1 MIQCRYHCRYHLPRI
16 IQIPGRSGFYLRVA
30 VPRGKL
36 RDAFGTCDVVK
47 KIGNTRKEAEENISS
62 AEIAIQQKFEE
73 KLREEEAKKINKSLP
88 KGISVEA
95 IKYTNPKASSKNIEK
110 DLKDAGFSNAAIEA
124 LMNFEDKESK
134 NDTEIL
140 KTVPSPCIANN
151 SPRAKF
157 EQFKADSNY
166 LNEPLQTELTNESDH
181 FTNDAVQL
189 LKFHGSY
196 QQDDR
201 EHRKKGGTGKDWQ
214 MMLRLR
220 NPAGYV
226 PGPLFVALDDLSDR
240 LGNKTL
246 RATTRQCFQMH
257 GIKKES
263 LKEVIGTI
271 VKSMGSTLA
280 ACGDINRNVMA
291 PAAPFDKGSYPAA
304 RKLANDIADV
314 LSPKEAEVTYLDL
327 WVNGELK
334 YAIKPSS
341 EVKKSRDKQ
350 LSPGVFSGDKKEP
363 LYGST
368 YLPRKFKCATTVP
381 GDNSVDIL
389 THDIGLV
396 TFTNKKGV
404 LEGCNVYVGGG
415 MGRTHNLDTT
425 FARIADPLGFV
436 EGKHV
441 LELVQ
446 SILALQRDYGDRKTR
461 RHSRLKYVLHDMGID
476 WFKKQ
481 LLSKYFT
488 KNIANL
494 RYEGKT
500 KLEDYLG
507 WHQQSEKL
515 CFVGLPLLSGRLSG
529 KTKKELRK
537 LIEKYALDV
546 RLTPNQDLLLCNIGN
561 YQKASV
567 HNALVNIGF
576 SDPGRP
582 KPLARHAMACPALPL
597 CGLAMTEAERFLPE
611 LLGRI
616 SNQLESLD
624 INKSILIRVTGCPNG
639 CARPYMAELAL
650 VGSGLNQYQLWL
662 GGSTNLKRLAK
673 PYLQKMPI
681 NELEKTLEP
690 LFLSWKNTGTSSSL
704 GDHVTKLGNDSVMS
718 LLTSNAAP

>member
-1 MIQCRYHCRYHLPRI
+1 MIQCWYRCRYHLTKI
-16 IQIPGRSGFYLRVA
+16 IKIPGRSGYYLRVA

-36 RDAFGTCDVVK
+36 REAFGTCDVVK

-62 AEIAIQQKFEE
+62 AELAIQQKFDE
-73 KLREEEAKKINKSLP
+73 KLREEETKTINHSLP
-88 KGISVEA
+88 RGIKVEA
-95 IKYTNPKASSKNIEK
+95 IDKRTNNESPKKIEK
-110 DLKDAGFSNAAIEA
+110 DLKEAGFSNAAIEA
-124 LMNFEDKESK
+124 LLNFEKNESSNDKEI
-134 NDTEIL
+134 EQ
-140 KTVPSPCIANN
+140 TVPSPCIANN
-151 SPRAKF
+151 SPRSKF

-166 LNEPLQTELTNESDH
+166 LNEPLQSELINESDH

-201 EHRKKGGTGKDWQ
+201 EHRKRGGTGKDWQ

-220 NPAGYV
+220 NPAGFV
-226 PGPLFVALDDLSDR
+226 PGPLFIALDNLSDQ
-240 LGNKTL
+240 LGNQTL

-257 GIKKES
+257 GIKKDNI
-263 LKEVIGTI
+263 KEVIGTI
-271 VKSMGSTLA
+271 VRSMGSTLA
-280 ACGDINRNVMA
+280 ACGDVNRNVMA
-291 PAAPFDKGSYPAA
+291 PAAPYDKGSYPAA
-304 RKLANDIADV
+304 RKLAHDIADV
-314 LSPKEAEVTYLDL
+314 LSPKKAEKTYLDL
-327 WVNGELK
+327 WVDGEMK

-341 EVKKSRDKQ
+341 NVKKNRKKQ
-350 LSPGVFSGDKKEP
+350 IDPGIFSGDTKEP

-381 GDNSVDIL
+381 GDNSVDLL

-396 TFTNKKGV
+396 CFTNREGA
-404 LEGCNVYVGGG
+404 LTGCNVYVGGG

-425 FARIADPLGFV
+425 FARLADPIGFV
-436 EGKHV
+436 EEKNI

-461 RHSRLKYVLHDMGID
+461 RHSRLKYVLHDMGVD

-481 LLSKYFT
+481 LTTKYFR
-488 KNIANL
+488 KKILKL
-494 RYEGKT
+494 RYEGKS

-507 WHQQSEKL
+507 WHRQSKGL
-515 CFVGLPLLSGRLSG
+515 WFVGLPLLSGRLQG
-529 KTKKELRK
+529 RIKKELRN
-537 LIEKYALDV
+537 IVEKYSLDV
-546 RLTPNQDLLLCNIGN
+546 RLTPNQDILLCNIGS
-561 YQKASV
+561 YQKNSIK
-567 HNALVNIGF
+567 NDLLNIGF
-576 SDPGRP
+576 NDPENP
-582 KPLARHAMACPALPL
+582 ELLARHAMACPALPL

-611 LLGRI
+611 LLDRI
-616 SNQLESLD
+616 KKQLKALE

-662 GGSTNLKRLAK
+662 GGSTDLKRLAK

-690 LFLSWKNTGTSSSL
+690 LLLSWKDTGTLSSL
-704 GDHVTKLGNDSVMS
+704 GDHVTKLGNDNVIS
-718 LLTSNAAP
+718 LLTSHSAP

>member
-1 MIQCRYHCRYHLPRI
+1 MPKI
-16 IQIPGRSGFYLRVA
+16 IEIPGRSGFYLRVA

-47 KIGNTRKEAEENISS
+47 KIGNTKEEAEENISS
-62 AEIAIQQKFEE
+62 AEIAIQQKFDE
-73 KLREEEAKKINKSLP
+73 KLREEDAKQINKSLP
-88 KGISVEA
+88 KGIRLEA
-95 IKYTNPKASSKNIEK
+95 IKNSNLKEPPKNIEK

-124 LMNFEDKESK
+124 LMNFDEKEST
-134 NDTEIL
+134 NIEEIEQ
-140 KTVPSPCIANN
+140 TVPSPCIANN

-166 LNEPLQTELTNESDH
+166 LNEPLQSELSNDSDH

-201 EHRKKGGTGKDWQ
+201 EHRKRGGIGKDWQ

-226 PGPLFVALDDLSDR
+226 PGPLFVALDELSDR
-240 LGNKTL
+240 LGNQTL

-257 GIKKES
+257 GIKKGNI
-263 LKEVIGTI
+263 KEVIGTI

-280 ACGDINRNVMA
+280 ACGDVNRNVMA
-291 PAAPFDKGSYPAA
+291 PAAPYEQGSYPAA

-314 LSPKEAEVTYLDL
+314 LSPQKAEKTYIDL
-327 WVNGELK
+327 WVDGEMK

-341 EVKKSRDKQ
+341 EVKKNRKLQ
-350 LSPGVFSGDKKEP
+350 LKPGVFSGDKKEP
-363 LYGST
+363 LYGAT

-415 MGRTHNLDTT
+415 MGRTHNIDTT
-425 FARIADPLGFV
+425 FARIADPIGYV
-436 EGKHV
+436 EGEHI

-461 RHSRLKYVLHDMGID
+461 RHSRLKYVLHDMGVD

-481 LLSKYFT
+481 LTSKYFT
-488 KNIANL
+488 RQIENL
-494 RYEGKT
+494 KHEGDT
-500 KLEDYLG
+500 ILEDYLG

-515 CFVGLPLLSGRLSG
+515 WFVGLPLLSGRLTG
-529 KTKKELRK
+529 RVKKELRN
-537 LIEKYALDV
+537 IVEKFALDV

-567 HNALVNIGF
+567 KRALINIGF
-576 SDPGRP
+576 INPGAP
-582 KPLARHAMACPALPL
+582 DPLARNAMACPALPL

-611 LLGRI
+611 LLERI
-616 SNQLESLD
+616 NNQLKILE

-662 GGSTNLKRLAK
+662 GGSTNLKRLAT

-681 NELEKTLEP
+681 DDLEKTLEP
-690 LFLSWKNTGTSSSL
+690 LFLSWKDTGASSSL
-704 GDHVTKLGNDSVMS
+704 GDHVTKLGSESVMS
-718 LLTSNAAP
+718 LLTSSAAP

>member
-1 MIQCRYHCRYHLPRI
+1 MPKI

-47 KIGNTRKEAEENISS
+47 KIGNTKQEAEANINS
-62 AEIAIQQKFEE
+62 AEIAIQQKFDE
-73 KLREEEAKKINKSLP
+73 KLREEEAKQINKSLP
-88 KGISVEA
+88 KGIRLEA
-95 IKYTNPKASSKNIEK
+95 IKSSNSKESPKNIEK

-124 LMNFEDKESK
+124 LMNFEK
-134 NDTEIL
+134 NGGSNVEKIEN
-140 KTVPSPCIANN
+140 TVPSPCIANN

-166 LNEPLQTELTNESDH
+166 LNEPLQSELLNDSDH

-220 NPAGYV
+220 NPAGLV
-226 PGPLFVALDDLSDR
+226 PGALFIALDDLSDR

-257 GIKKES
+257 GIKKRNI
-263 LKEVIGTI
+263 KEVIGTI

-280 ACGDINRNVMA
+280 ACGDVNRNVMA
-291 PAAPFDKGSYPAA
+291 PAAPYEKGSYPAA

-314 LSPKEAEVTYLDL
+314 LSPQEGERTYIDL
-327 WVNGELK
+327 WVDGEMK
-334 YAIKPSS
+334 YAIKPTS
-341 EVKKSRDKQ
+341 EVQKNRKLQ
-350 LSPGVFSGDKKEP
+350 QNPGVFSGDKNEP
-363 LYGST
+363 LYGAT

-396 TFTNKKGV
+396 TFTNKKGA

-415 MGRTHNLDTT
+415 MGRTHNLDST
-425 FARIADPLGFV
+425 FARIADPIGFV
-436 EGKHV
+436 EGKYV

-461 RHSRLKYVLHDMGID
+461 RHSRLKYVLHDMGVD

-481 LLSKYFT
+481 LTTKYFT
-488 KNIANL
+488 KEIGTL
-494 RYEGKT
+494 RNEGDT
-500 KLEDYLG
+500 ILEDYLG
-507 WHQQSEKL
+507 WHKQSKKL
-515 CFVGLPLLSGRLSG
+515 WFVGLPLLSGRLTG
-529 KTKKELRK
+529 DIKKELRN
-537 LIEKYALDV
+537 IVEKFALDI

-567 HNALVNIGF
+567 KNALVNIGF
-576 SDPGRP
+576 KNPESPEPID
-582 KPLARHAMACPALPL
+582 RHAMACPALPL
-597 CGLAMTEAERFLPE
+597 CGLAMTEAERFLPD
-611 LLGRI
+611 LLERI
-616 SNQLESLD
+616 KNQLNRLK
-624 INKSILIRVTGCPNG
+624 INKSILVRVTGCPNG

-662 GGSTNLKRLAK
+662 GGSTNLQRLAT
-673 PYLQKMPI
+673 PYIQKMPI

-690 LFLSWKNTGTSSSL
+690 LFLSWKDAGTSCSL
-704 GDHVTKLGNDSVMS
+704 GDHVTKLGSESVMS
-718 LLTSNAAP
+718 LLCSSAAP

>member
-1 MIQCRYHCRYHLPRI
+1 LPKI
-16 IQIPGRSGFYLRVA
+16 IKIPGRSGYYLRVA

-47 KIGNTRKEAEENISS
+47 KIGNTRKEAEENINS
-62 AEIAIQQKFEE
+62 AEIAIQRKFDE
-73 KLREEEAKKINKSLP
+73 KLQDDEEKKINESLP
-88 KGISVEA
+88 SGIKVEA
-95 IKYTNPKASSKNIEK
+95 IKNPEVKESPKNIEK
-110 DLKDAGFSNAAIEA
+110 DLKDAGFSTAAIEA
-124 LMNFEDKESK
+124 LMNFEEK
-134 NDTEIL
+134 DTLYNSEIK
-140 KTVPSPCIANN
+140 KTVPSPCIANK

-166 LNEPLQTELTNESDH
+166 LNEPLQSELINESDH

-201 EHRKKGGTGKDWQ
+201 EHRKRGGTGKDWQ

-220 NPAGYV
+220 NPAGFV

-240 LGNKTL
+240 LGNQTL

-257 GIKKES
+257 GIKKEN

-291 PAAPFDKGSYPAA
+291 PAAPFEKGSYPAA

-314 LSPKEAEVTYLDL
+314 LSPKKAEITYLDL
-327 WVNGELK
+327 WVDGQLK
-334 YAIKPSS
+334 YAIKPSP
-341 EVKKSRDKQ
+341 EVKRNRRKQ
-350 LSPGVFSGDKKEP
+350 LNPGVFSGDNKEP

-396 TFTNKKGV
+396 VFTNKKGA

-425 FARIADPLGFV
+425 FARIADPIGFV
-436 EGKHV
+436 EGKDI

-461 RHSRLKYVLHDMGID
+461 RHSRLKYVLHDMGVD
-476 WFKKQ
+476 WFKHQ
-481 LLSKYFT
+481 LTTKYFT
-488 KNIANL
+488 KKINKL
-494 RYEGKT
+494 KQEGDT

-515 CFVGLPLLSGRLSG
+515 WFVGLPLLSGRLSG
-529 KTKKELRK
+529 KIKKELRN
-537 LIEKYALDV
+537 IVEKYALDV
-546 RLTPNQDLLLCNIGN
+546 RLTPNQDLLLCNIGK

-567 HNALVNIGF
+567 SNDLNNIGIKN
-576 SDPGRP
+576 PGSP
-582 KPLARHAMACPALPL
+582 EPLARHAMACPALPL

-611 LLGRI
+611 LLDRI
-616 SNQLESLD
+616 NNQLKRLK

-650 VGSGLNQYQLWL
+650 VGSGLNQYQVWL

-673 PYLQKMPI
+673 PYLQKMPL

-690 LFLSWKNTGTSSSL
+690 LFISWKETGNSSSL
-704 GDHVTKLGNDSVMS
+704 GDHVTKLGNENVMS
-718 LLTSNAAP
+718 LLTSNVEP

>member
-1 MIQCRYHCRYHLPRI
+1 MPKI

-47 KIGNTRKEAEENISS
+47 KIGNTKEEAEENISS
-62 AEIAIQQKFEE
+62 AEIAIQQKFDE
-73 KLREEEAKKINKSLP
+73 KLREEDAKQINKSLP
-88 KGISVEA
+88 KGIRLEA
-95 IKYTNPKASSKNIEK
+95 IKNSNLKEPPKNIEK

-124 LMNFEDKESK
+124 LMNFDEKEST
-134 NDTEIL
+134 NIEEIEQ
-140 KTVPSPCIANN
+140 TVPSPCIANN

-166 LNEPLQTELTNESDH
+166 LNEPLQSELLNDSDH

-201 EHRKKGGTGKDWQ
+201 EHRKRGGIGKDWQ

-226 PGPLFVALDDLSDR
+226 PGPLFVALDELSDR
-240 LGNKTL
+240 LGNQTL

-257 GIKKES
+257 GIKKGNI
-263 LKEVIGTI
+263 KEVIGTI

-280 ACGDINRNVMA
+280 ACGDVNRNVMA
-291 PAAPFDKGSYPAA
+291 PAAPYEQGSYPAA

-314 LSPKEAEVTYLDL
+314 LSPQKAEKTYIDL
-327 WVNGELK
+327 WVDGEMK

-341 EVKKSRDKQ
+341 EVKKNRKLQ
-350 LSPGVFSGDKKEP
+350 LKPGVFSGDKKEP
-363 LYGST
+363 LYGAT

-425 FARIADPLGFV
+425 FARIADPIGYV
-436 EGKHV
+436 EGEHI

-461 RHSRLKYVLHDMGID
+461 RHSRLKYVLHDMGVD

-481 LLSKYFT
+481 LTTKYFT
-488 KNIANL
+488 RQIENL
-494 RYEGKT
+494 KHEGDT
-500 KLEDYLG
+500 ILEDYLG

-515 CFVGLPLLSGRLSG
+515 WFVGLPLLSGRLTG
-529 KTKKELRK
+529 RVKKELRN
-537 LIEKYALDV
+537 IVEKFALDV

-567 HNALVNIGF
+567 KRALINIGF
-576 SDPGRP
+576 INPGAP
-582 KPLARHAMACPALPL
+582 DPLARNAMACPALPL

-611 LLGRI
+611 LLERI
-616 SNQLESLD
+616 NNQLKILE

-662 GGSTNLKRLAK
+662 GGSTNLKRLAT

-681 NELEKTLEP
+681 DDLEKTLEP
-690 LFLSWKNTGTSSSL
+690 LFLSWKDTGASSSL
-704 GDHVTKLGNDSVMS
+704 GDHVTKLGSESVMS
-718 LLTSNAAP
+718 LLTSSAAP

>member
-1 MIQCRYHCRYHLPRI
+1 MPKI

-47 KIGNTRKEAEENISS
+47 KIGNTKEEAEENIGS
-62 AEIAIQQKFEE
+62 AETAIQKKFDE
-73 KLREEEAKKINKSLP
+73 KLREEEAIQINKSLP
-88 KGISVEA
+88 KGVKLEA
-95 IKYTNPKASSKNIEK
+95 IKDSHSNESTKNIEK

-124 LMNFEDKESK
+124 LMNFEENESK
-134 NDTEIL
+134 NDEEME
-140 KTVPSPCIANN
+140 KSVPSPCIANN

-166 LNEPLQTELTNESDH
+166 LNEPLQSELFNDSDH
-181 FTNDAVQL
+181 FSNDAVQL

-201 EHRKKGGTGKDWQ
+201 EHKKRGGTGKDWQ

-246 RATTRQCFQMH
+246 RVTTRQCFQMH
-257 GIKKES
+257 GIKKGNI
-263 LKEVIGTI
+263 KEVIGTI

-280 ACGDINRNVMA
+280 ACGDVNRNVMA
-291 PAAPFDKGSYPAA
+291 PAAPFEKGAYPAA

-314 LSPKEAEVTYLDL
+314 LSPKRGEKTYIDL
-327 WVNGELK
+327 WVDGQMK
-334 YAIKPSS
+334 YAIKPSN
-341 EVKKSRDKQ
+341 EVKNKRKLQ
-350 LSPGVFSGDKKEP
+350 QNPGIFSGDKNEP
-363 LYGST
+363 LYGET

-396 TFTNKKGV
+396 TFTNSKGI

-425 FARIADPLGFV
+425 FARIADPIGFV
-436 EGKHV
+436 DGKYI

-461 RHSRLKYVLHDMGID
+461 RHSRLKYVLHDMGVD

-481 LLSKYFT
+481 LTTKYFT
-488 KNIANL
+488 KHIGNL
-494 RYEGKT
+494 RKEGDT
-500 KLEDYLG
+500 ILEDYLG
-507 WHQQSEKL
+507 WHKQSEKL
-515 CFVGLPLLSGRLSG
+515 WFVGLPLLSGRLTG
-529 KTKKELRK
+529 QIKKELRN
-537 LIEKYALDV
+537 IVEKYALDV
-546 RLTPNQDLLLCNIGN
+546 RLTPNQDLLLCNVGN
-561 YQKASV
+561 YQKVSIN
-567 HNALVNIGF
+567 NALINIGF
-576 SDPGRP
+576 SNPESPD
-582 KPLARHAMACPALPL
+582 PLARHAMACPALPL

-611 LLGRI
+611 LLERI
-616 SNQLESLD
+616 GKQLKRLE
-624 INKSILIRVTGCPNG
+624 INKSILVRVTGCPNG

-662 GGSTNLKRLAK
+662 GGSTNLQRLAT

-681 NELEKTLEP
+681 SELENTLEP
-690 LFLSWKNTGTSSSL
+690 LFLSWKDTGISLSL
-704 GDHVTKLGNDSVMS
+704 GDHVTKLGSERVMS
-718 LLTSNAAP
+718 LLTSVEAP

>member
-1 MIQCRYHCRYHLPRI
+1 MIQCRYRCRYHLPKI
-16 IQIPGRSGFYLRVA
+16 IKIPGRSGFYLRVA

-36 RDAFGTCDVVK
+36 REAFGTCDVVK
-47 KIGNTRKEAEENISS
+47 KIGNTKKEAQENISS

-73 KLREEEAKKINKSLP
+73 RLREEEAKKINASLP
-88 KGISVEA
+88 KGIKVEA
-95 IKYTNPKASSKNIEK
+95 IKNTNLNGSAKSIEK
-110 DLKDAGFSNAAIEA
+110 NLKEAGFSNAAIDA
-124 LMNFEDKESK
+124 LMNFEENEII
-134 NDTEIL
+134 NDNEVE
-140 KTVPSPCIANN
+140 KTVPSPCIANS

-157 EQFKADSNY
+157 EQFKADSEY

-201 EHRKKGGTGKDWQ
+201 EHRKRGGTGKDWQ

-226 PGPLFVALDDLSDR
+226 PGQLFVALDDLSDR
-240 LGNKTL
+240 LGNQSL

-257 GIKKES
+257 GIKKDN

-291 PAAPFDKGSYPAA
+291 PAAPYEKGSYPAA

-314 LSPKEAEVTYLDL
+314 LSPQKAEITYLDL
-327 WVNGELK
+327 WVDGELK
-334 YAIKPSS
+334 YAIKPSP
-341 EVKKSRDKQ
+341 EVKKNRKIQ
-350 LSPGVFSGDKKEP
+350 LNPGVFSGDNKEP

-425 FARIADPLGFV
+425 FARIADPIGYV
-436 EGKHV
+436 EGKDV

-461 RHSRLKYVLHDMGID
+461 RHSRLKYVLHDMGVD

-481 LLSKYFT
+481 LTTKYFT
-488 KNIANL
+488 KKISNL
-494 RYEGKT
+494 KREGET
-500 KLEDYLG
+500 ILEDYLG
-507 WHQQSEKL
+507 WHKQSEKL
-515 CFVGLPLLSGRLSG
+515 WFIGLPLLSGRLTG
-529 KTKKELRK
+529 KIKKGLRN
-537 LIEKYALDV
+537 IVEKYALDV
-546 RLTPNQDLLLCNIGN
+546 RLTPNQDLLLCNIGH
-561 YQKASV
+561 YQKSSIK
-567 HNALVNIGF
+567 NALTILGF
-576 SDPGRP
+576 SDPDSP
-582 KPLARHAMACPALPL
+582 DPLARHAMACPALPL

-611 LLGRI
+611 LLERI
-616 SNQLESLD
+616 NNQLKRLE
-624 INKSILIRVTGCPNG
+624 ITKSILIRVTGCPNG

-662 GGSTNLKRLAK
+662 GGSTNLKRLAT
-673 PYLQKMPI
+673 PFLQKMPL

-690 LFLSWKNTGTSSSL
+690 LFLSWKNKGNSSSL
-704 GDHVTKLGNDSVMS
+704 GDHVMKLGNENVMS
-718 LLTSNAAP
+718 LLTSNADP

>member
-1 MIQCRYHCRYHLPRI
+1 MIQCRYQCRYHLPKI
-16 IQIPGRSGFYLRVA
+16 IKIPGRSGFYLRVA

-47 KIGNTRKEAEENISS
+47 KIGNTRKEAEENINS
-62 AEIAIQQKFEE
+62 AEIAIKQKFEE
-73 KLREEEAKKINKSLP
+73 KLREAEIKNINNSLP
-88 KGISVEA
+88 SEIKVEA
-95 IKYTNPKASSKNIEK
+95 IESHTSQESQKNIEE
-110 DLKDAGFSNAAIEA
+110 DLKNAGFSNAAIEA
-124 LMNFEDKESK
+124 LLNFKESA
-134 NDTEIL
+134 NEEEIE
-140 KTVPSPCIANN
+140 KKVPSPCIANN

-166 LNEPLQTELTNESDH
+166 LNEPLQSELLNESDH
-181 FTNDAVQL
+181 FSNDAVQL

-201 EHRKKGGTGKDWQ
+201 EHRKRGGTGKDWQ

-220 NPAGYV
+220 NPAGFV

-257 GIKKES
+257 GIKKGNI
-263 LKEVIGTI
+263 KEVIGTI

-280 ACGDINRNVMA
+280 ACGDVNRNVMA
-291 PAAPFDKGSYPAA
+291 PAAPFEKGAYPAA

-314 LSPKEAEVTYLDL
+314 LSPKRGEKTYIDL
-327 WVNGELK
+327 WVDGQMK
-334 YAIKPSS
+334 YAIKPSN
-341 EVKKSRDKQ
+341 EVKNKRKLQ
-350 LSPGVFSGDKKEP
+350 QNPGIFSGDKNEP
-363 LYGST
+363 LYGET

-396 TFTNKKGV
+396 TFTNSKGI

-425 FARIADPLGFV
+425 FARIADPIGFV
-436 EGKHV
+436 DGKYI

-461 RHSRLKYVLHDMGID
+461 RHSRLKYVLHDMGVD

-481 LLSKYFT
+481 LTTKYFT
-488 KNIANL
+488 KHIGNL
-494 RYEGKT
+494 RKEGDT
-500 KLEDYLG
+500 ILEDYLG
-507 WHQQSEKL
+507 WHKQSEKL
-515 CFVGLPLLSGRLSG
+515 WFVGLPLLSGRLTG
-529 KTKKELRK
+529 QIKKELRN
-537 LIEKYALDV
+537 IVEKYALDV
-546 RLTPNQDLLLCNIGN
+546 RLTPNQDLLLCNVGN
-561 YQKASV
+561 YQKVSIN
-567 HNALVNIGF
+567 NALINIGF
-576 SDPGRP
+576 SNPESPD
-582 KPLARHAMACPALPL
+582 PLARHAMACPALPL

-611 LLGRI
+611 LLERI
-616 SNQLESLD
+616 GKQLKRLE
-624 INKSILIRVTGCPNG
+624 INKSILVRVTGCPNG

-662 GGSTNLKRLAK
+662 GGSTNLQRLAT

-681 NELEKTLEP
+681 SELENTLEP
-690 LFLSWKNTGTSSSL
+690 LFLSWKDTGISLSL
-704 GDHVTKLGNDSVMS
+704 GDHVTKLGSERVMS
-718 LLTSNAAP
+718 LLTSVEAP

>member
-1 MIQCRYHCRYHLPRI
+1 MIQCRYRCRYHLSKI
-16 IQIPGRSGFYLRVA
+16 INIPGRSGFYLRVA
-30 VPRGKL
+30 VPRGTL
-36 RDAFGTCDVVK
+36 RDALGTCDVVK
-47 KIGNTRKEAEENISS
+47 KIGNTKKEAEENISS
-62 AEIAIQQKFEE
+62 AEIAIKEKFEQ
-73 KLREEEAKKINKSLP
+73 KLREEEAKRINKSLP
-88 KGISVEA
+88 SGIKVEA
-95 IKYTNPKASSKNIEK
+95 IKNNLKESPKDIEK

-124 LMNFEDKESK
+124 LMNYEED
-134 NDTEIL
+134 EIVKDAVL
-140 KTVPSPCIANN
+140 DKTVPSPCIAND

-166 LNEPLQTELTNESDH
+166 LNEPLQSELINESDH

-201 EHRKKGGTGKDWQ
+201 EHRKRGGTGKDWQ

-240 LGNKTL
+240 LGNQTL

-257 GIKKES
+257 GIKKENI
-263 LKEVIGTI
+263 KEVIGTI
-271 VKSMGSTLA
+271 IKSMGSTLA

-291 PAAPFDKGSYPAA
+291 PAAPYEKGSYPAA

-314 LSPKEAEVTYLDL
+314 LSPKKAEVTYLDL
-327 WVNGELK
+327 WVDGELK

-341 EVKKSRDKQ
+341 EVKRSRRKQ
-350 LSPGVFSGDKKEP
+350 LNPGVFSGDKKEP

-415 MGRTHNLDTT
+415 MGRTHNLETT
-425 FARIADPLGFV
+425 FARIADPIGFV
-436 EGKHV
+436 EGKDV

-461 RHSRLKYVLHDMGID
+461 RHSRLKYVLHDMGVD
-476 WFKKQ
+476 WFKAQ
-481 LLSKYFT
+481 LTKKYFT
-488 KNIANL
+488 KKIHNL
-494 RYEGKT
+494 KQEGET

-507 WHQQSEKL
+507 WHKQSEKL
-515 CFVGLPLLSGRLSG
+515 WFVGIPLLSGRLSG
-529 KTKKELRK
+529 NVKKDLRQ
-537 LIEKYALDV
+537 IVETYALDV
-546 RLTPNQDLLLCNIGN
+546 RLTPNQDILLCNIGN

-567 HNALVNIGF
+567 KKALLDLGF
-576 SDPGRP
+576 SDPGSP
-582 KPLARHAMACPALPL
+582 EPLARHAMACPALPL
-597 CGLAMTEAERFLPE
+597 CGLAMTEAERFLPD
-611 LLGRI
+611 LLKRI
-616 SNQLESLD
+616 NNQLRSLD

-639 CARPYMAELAL
+639 CARPYMAEMAL

-662 GGSTNLKRLAK
+662 GGSTNLKRLAT
-673 PYLQKMPI
+673 PYLQKMPL
-681 NELEKTLEP
+681 NDLEKTLEP
-690 LFLSWKNTGTSSSL
+690 LFLSWKDTGKSLSL
-704 GDHVTKLGNDSVMS
+704 GDHVTKLGIENVMS
-718 LLTSNAAP
+718 LLKSNAEP

>member
-1 MIQCRYHCRYHLPRI
+1 MPKI
-16 IQIPGRSGFYLRVA
+16 IEIPGRSGFYLRVA

-47 KIGNTRKEAEENISS
+47 KIGNTKEEAEENISS
-62 AEIAIQQKFEE
+62 AEIAIQQKFDE
-73 KLREEEAKKINKSLP
+73 KLREEDAKQINKSLP
-88 KGISVEA
+88 KGIRLEA
-95 IKYTNPKASSKNIEK
+95 IKNSNSKEPPKNIEK

-124 LMNFEDKESK
+124 LMNFDEKEST
-134 NDTEIL
+134 NIEEIE

-166 LNEPLQTELTNESDH
+166 LNEPLHSELLNDNDH

-201 EHRKKGGTGKDWQ
+201 EHRKRGGTGKDWQ

-226 PGPLFVALDDLSDR
+226 PGPLFVALDELSDR
-240 LGNKTL
+240 LGNQTL

-257 GIKKES
+257 GIKKGNI
-263 LKEVIGTI
+263 KEVIGTI

-280 ACGDINRNVMA
+280 ACGDVNRNVMA
-291 PAAPFDKGSYPAA
+291 PAAPYEPGSYPAA

-314 LSPKEAEVTYLDL
+314 LSPQKAEKTYIDL
-327 WVNGELK
+327 WVDGEMK

-341 EVKKSRDKQ
+341 EVKKNRKLQ
-350 LSPGVFSGDKKEP
+350 LKPGVFSGDKKEP
-363 LYGST
+363 LYGAT

-425 FARIADPLGFV
+425 FARIADPIGYV
-436 EGKHV
+436 EGEHI

-461 RHSRLKYVLHDMGID
+461 RHSRLKYVLHDMGVD

-481 LLSKYFT
+481 LTSKYFT
-488 KNIANL
+488 RQIENL
-494 RYEGKT
+494 KHEGDT
-500 KLEDYLG
+500 ILEDYLG

-515 CFVGLPLLSGRLSG
+515 WFVGLPLLSGRLTG
-529 KTKKELRK
+529 RVKKELRN
-537 LIEKYALDV
+537 IVEKFALDV

-567 HNALVNIGF
+567 KRALINIGF
-576 SDPGRP
+576 INPGAP
-582 KPLARHAMACPALPL
+582 DPLARHAMACPALPL

-611 LLGRI
+611 LLERI
-616 SNQLESLD
+616 NNQLKILE

-662 GGSTNLKRLAK
+662 GGSTNLKRLAT

-681 NELEKTLEP
+681 DDLEKTLEP
-690 LFLSWKNTGTSSSL
+690 LFLSWKDTGASSSL
-704 GDHVTKLGNDSVMS
+704 GDHVTKLGSESVMS
-718 LLTSNAAP
+718 LLTSSAAP

>member
-1 MIQCRYHCRYHLPRI
+1 MPKI
-16 IQIPGRSGFYLRVA
+16 IEIPGRSGFYLRVA

-47 KIGNTRKEAEENISS
+47 KIGNTKEEAEKNISS
-62 AEIAIQQKFEE
+62 AEIAIQQKFDE
-73 KLREEEAKKINKSLP
+73 KLREEDAKQINKSLP
-88 KGISVEA
+88 KGIRLEA
-95 IKYTNPKASSKNIEK
+95 IKNSNSKEPQKNIEK

-124 LMNFEDKESK
+124 LMNFDEKEST
-134 NDTEIL
+134 NIEEIEQ
-140 KTVPSPCIANN
+140 TVPSPCIANN

-166 LNEPLQTELTNESDH
+166 LNEPLHSELLNDIDH

-201 EHRKKGGTGKDWQ
+201 EHRKRGGTGKDWQ

-226 PGPLFVALDDLSDR
+226 PGPLFVALDELSDR
-240 LGNKTL
+240 LGNQTL

-257 GIKKES
+257 GIKKGNI
-263 LKEVIGTI
+263 KEVIGTI

-280 ACGDINRNVMA
+280 ACGDVNRNVMA
-291 PAAPFDKGSYPAA
+291 PAAPYEKGSYPAA

-314 LSPKEAEVTYLDL
+314 LSPQKAEKTYIDL
-327 WVNGELK
+327 WVDGEMK

-341 EVKKSRDKQ
+341 EVKKNRKLQ
-350 LSPGVFSGDKKEP
+350 LKPGVFSGDKKEP
-363 LYGST
+363 LYGAT

-425 FARIADPLGFV
+425 FARIADPIGYV
-436 EGKHV
+436 EGEHI

-461 RHSRLKYVLHDMGID
+461 RHSRLKYVLHDMGVD

-481 LLSKYFT
+481 LTTKYFT
-488 KNIANL
+488 RQIENL
-494 RYEGKT
+494 KHEGDT
-500 KLEDYLG
+500 ILEDYLG

-515 CFVGLPLLSGRLSG
+515 WFVGLPLLSGRLTG
-529 KTKKELRK
+529 RVKKELRN
-537 LIEKYALDV
+537 IVEKFALDV

-567 HNALVNIGF
+567 KRALINIGF
-576 SDPGRP
+576 INPGAP
-582 KPLARHAMACPALPL
+582 DPLARHAMACPALPL

-611 LLGRI
+611 LLERI
-616 SNQLESLD
+616 NNQLKILE

-662 GGSTNLKRLAK
+662 GGSTNLKRLAT

-681 NELEKTLEP
+681 DDLEKTLEP
-690 LFLSWKNTGTSSSL
+690 LFLSWKDTGASSSL
-704 GDHVTKLGNDSVMS
+704 GDHVTKLGSESVMS
-718 LLTSNAAP
+718 LLTSSAAP

>member
-1 MIQCRYHCRYHLPRI
+1 MSKI
-16 IQIPGRSGFYLRVA
+16 IEIPGRSGFYLRVA

-47 KIGNTRKEAEENISS
+47 KIGNTKEEADENISS
-62 AEIAIQQKFEE
+62 AEIAIQQKFDE
-73 KLREEEAKKINKSLP
+73 KLREEEAKQINKSLP
-88 KGISVEA
+88 REIRLEA
-95 IKYTNPKASSKNIEK
+95 IKNSNSKESPKNIEK

-124 LMNFEDKESK
+124 LMNFDENEIT
-134 NDTEIL
+134 NTEQIEQ
-140 KTVPSPCIANN
+140 TVPSPCIANN

-166 LNEPLQTELTNESDH
+166 LNEPLQSELLNDSDH

-226 PGPLFVALDDLSDR
+226 PGPLFVALDELSDR
-240 LGNKTL
+240 LGNQTL

-257 GIKKES
+257 GIKKGNI
-263 LKEVIGTI
+263 KEVIGTI

-280 ACGDINRNVMA
+280 ACGDVNRNVMA
-291 PAAPFDKGSYPAA
+291 PAAPYEKGSYPAA

-314 LSPKEAEVTYLDL
+314 LSPKKAEKTYIDL
-327 WVNGELK
+327 WVDGEMK

-341 EVKKSRDKQ
+341 EVKKNRKLQ
-350 LSPGVFSGDKKEP
+350 LKPGVFSGDKKEP
-363 LYGST
+363 LYGAT

-425 FARIADPLGFV
+425 FARIADPIGYV
-436 EGKHV
+436 EGEYI

-461 RHSRLKYVLHDMGID
+461 RHSRLKYVLHDMGVD
-476 WFKKQ
+476 WFKMQ
-481 LLSKYFT
+481 LTTKYFRRQ
-488 KNIANL
+488 IENL
-494 RYEGKT
+494 KHEGDT
-500 KLEDYLG
+500 ILEDYLG

-515 CFVGLPLLSGRLSG
+515 WFVGLPLLSGRLTG
-529 KTKKELRK
+529 RVKKELRN
-537 LIEKYALDV
+537 IVEKYALDV

-567 HNALVNIGF
+567 KKELINVGF
-576 SDPGRP
+576 INPGTP
-582 KPLARHAMACPALPL
+582 NPLARHAMACPALPL

-611 LLGRI
+611 LLERI
-616 SNQLESLD
+616 NNQLKMLD

-662 GGSTNLKRLAK
+662 GGSTNLKRLAT

-681 NELEKTLEP
+681 DELEKTLEP
-690 LFLSWKNTGTSSSL
+690 LFLSWKDTGTSSSL
-704 GDHVTKLGNDSVMS
+704 GDHVTKLGSENVMS
-718 LLTSNAAP
+718 LLTSSAAP